1 MNTLMTTKTT
11 NLDAAAAMMD
21 SVPAL
26 GEDAKRLALERGL
39 DVPPKDQL
47 GKTDDEFV
55 KSVQK
60 MVT

>member
-1 MNTLMTTKTT
+1 
-11 NLDAAAAMMD
+11 
-21 SVPAL
+21 VRPAVQ
-26 GEDAKRLALERGL
+26 RGL
-39 DVPPKDQL
+39 NVPPKDQL